1 MADVDAIAVAGEI
14 NIVAA
19 FQLRRKRRHSQ
30 WVRPYGF
37 CSDQSAALTT
47 NCLVTVKMRTKFH
60 FEVSLAWTWLHSKT
74 CYITSNVTSARTE
87 PVCSSLLK

>member
-30 WVRPYGF
+30 WVRPF
-37 CSDQSAALTT
+37 ILQ
-47 NCLVTVKMRTKFH
+47 R
-60 FEVSLAWTWLHSKT
+60 
-74 CYITSNVTSARTE
+74 
-87 PVCSSLLK
+87 PVCGAYNKCLFSDS